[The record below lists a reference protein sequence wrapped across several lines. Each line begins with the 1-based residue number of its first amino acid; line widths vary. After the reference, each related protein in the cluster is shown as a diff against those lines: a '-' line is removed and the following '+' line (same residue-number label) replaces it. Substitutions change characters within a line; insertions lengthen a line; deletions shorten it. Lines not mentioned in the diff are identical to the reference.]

1 MFHKE
6 AINAAMQWRY
16 RPASIGGNNVSSQVK
31 VTFNFNLKNSSVEEQ
46 CLTEQQKHKF
56 EVTRQMAKEEME
68 SLDKE
73 ISAELAKVK
82 DKLLELQQAK
92 KAVKQIYDGACAR
105 MGIKSVMEVTDL
117 SLSDL
122 VKQA

>member
-1 MFHKE
+1 M
-6 AINAAMQWRY
+6 
-16 RPASIGGNNVSSQVK
+16 
-31 VTFNFNLKNSSVEEQ
+31 
-46 CLTEQQKHKF
+46 LTEQQKHKF

-68 SLDKE
+68 ALDKE
-73 ISAELAKVK
+73 ISAELAKIK

-105 MGIKSVMEVTDL
+105 MGIKSMMEVTDL
-117 SLSDL
+117 SLNDL

>member
-1 MFHKE
+1 M
-6 AINAAMQWRY
+6 
-16 RPASIGGNNVSSQVK
+16 
-31 VTFNFNLKNSSVEEQ
+31 
-46 CLTEQQKHKF
+46 LTEQQKHKF
-56 EVTRQMAKEEME
+56 ETMRQMAKEELE
-68 SLDKE
+68 QLDKE

-105 MGIKSVMEVTDL
+105 MGVKSVLEVTDL
-117 SLSDL
+117 NLTDL

>member
-1 MFHKE
+1 MLPAK
-6 AINAAMQWRY
+6 AQLLLALNKRY
-16 RPASIGGNNVSSQVK
+16 GEK
-31 VTFNFNLKNSSVEEQ
+31 M
-46 CLTEQQKHKF
+46 LTEQQKHKF
-56 EVTRQMAKEEME
+56 EVTRQMAKEELE

-105 MGIKSVMEVTDL
+105 MGVKSVLEVTDL
-117 SLSDL
+117 NLTDL
-122 VKQA
+122 VKSA

>member
-1 MFHKE
+1 MKSRGKWPRKKWK
-6 AINAAMQWRY
+6 Q
-16 RPASIGGNNVSSQVK
+16 
-31 VTFNFNLKNSSVEEQ
+31 
-46 CLTEQQKHKF
+46 
-56 EVTRQMAKEEME
+56 
-68 SLDKE
+68 LDKE